1 MKALKWT
8 LTATAMAALLA
19 VGAPLQAQTAAH
31 DHGSGAP
38 QALQLNQGQ
47 KWGTDAPLRKGM
59 DNIRGLVAPKLTAA
73 HAGKLQPAQYR
84 ELAGKLEN
92 EVGFI
97 VQNCKLAPDADAQLH
112 LVIADIGAGALEQRA
127 TAVSGIDRLQG
138 PARRVGKVG
147 QQQHLAVAGEEALD
161 RAGTHAGT
169 LQ

>member
-1 MKALKWT
+1 MNALKWT

-112 LVIADIGAGALEQRA
+112 LVIADIGAGLDAMN
-127 TAVSGIDRLQG
+127 
-138 PARRVGKVG
+138 GKT
-147 QQQHLAVAGEEALD
+147 
-161 RAGTHAGT
+161 AGTDPADGLLKVTQAVNQYRTHFDHPGFRALPT
-169 LQ
+169 AH